1 MVDELAGLLPDVRRR
16 VGVAPDVALAEH
28 VRAVLHSRGVVL
40 GGGALERA
48 VRAASAELFGAG
60 PLQAL
65 LDDPETTDVLVNGPR
80 DVWVERGGGLVRA
93 DVDLGTDAQVRELA
107 VRLAAAG
114 GQRLDDASPMVDAR
128 LPDGTRVHAVV
139 PPVCERGALISLRVL
154 RTGTLR
160 LEDLR
165 AGGGVPPSWDPVLRA
180 LVAARANVLVT
191 GATGTGKTTLLG
203 ALLGLVPA
211 GERVV
216 CIEEARELAPA
227 HPHVVSLAAR
237 RANVEGAGRV
247 ELADLVRTS
256 LRMRPD
262 RIVLGEC
269 RGAEVREMLMALNT
283 GHDGGWATL
292 HANAPADVP
301 ARLDALAGL
310 AGMTSA
316 SMATQAAS
324 ALDAVLHLRRAAG
337 RRFVSDVAVVDRG
350 PDGGLR
356 VEPAL
361 QWRPGAEPTVTARWG
376 ELAGRIGLG
385 R

>member
-1 MVDELAGLLPDVRRR
+1 VVDELAGLLPDVRRR

-40 GGGALERA
+40 GGVALERA

-65 LDDPETTDVLVNGPR
+65 LDDPYTTDVLVNGPR

-93 DVDLGTDAQVRELA
+93 GVDLGTDAQVRELA

-128 LPDGTRVHAVV
+128 LPDGTRLHAVV

-216 CIEEARELAPA
+216 CIE
-227 HPHVVSLAAR
+227 AR

-361 QWRPGAEPTVTARWG
+361 EWRPGAEPTVTTRWG
-376 ELAGRIGLG
+376 ELAGRIGIG

>member
-1 MVDELAGLLPDVRRR
+1 MADELGELLPAVRRR
-16 VGVAPDVALAEH
+16 VGLAPERALAEH
-28 VRAVLHSRGVVL
+28 VREVLHEHGVVL
-40 GGGALERA
+40 GGAALERA
-48 VRAASAELFGAG
+48 VRTARAELFGAG
-60 PLQAL
+60 PLQPL
-65 LDDPETTDVLVNGPR
+65 LDDPGTTDVLVNGPH
-80 DVWVERGGGLVRA
+80 DVWVDRGGGLARA

-128 LPDGTRVHAVV
+128 LPDGTRLHAVV

-180 LVAARANVLVT
+180 LVTARANVLVT

-203 ALLGLVPA
+203 AMLGLVPP

-324 ALDAVLHLRRAAG
+324 ALDAVLHLRRGAG
-337 RRFVSDVAVVDRG
+337 RRYVSDVAVVDRG

-356 VEPAL
+356 VEAAL
-361 QWRPGAEPTVTARWG
+361 QWTPGIEPTVTARWG
-376 ELAGRIGLG
+376 ELARRIGLAG
-385 R
+385 